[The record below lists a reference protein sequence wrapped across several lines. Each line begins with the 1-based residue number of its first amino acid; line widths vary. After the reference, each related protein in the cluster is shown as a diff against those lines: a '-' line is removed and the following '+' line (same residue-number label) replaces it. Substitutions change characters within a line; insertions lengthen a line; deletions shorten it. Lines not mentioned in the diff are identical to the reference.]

1 MESRKY
7 LYVVAASYPFGHAE
21 PFLESELKHI
31 YNQFEKVYIIIPDF
45 GILKNPVKRFWMP
58 ENAILIK
65 LFRVRNSAY
74 YFRFYLNIFKKSTI
88 EEIYYIKHS
97 YKLKFRLQNIKTIL
111 SFAATGDLFGKKLE
125 KILIENGHTNAE
137 TTIYSYWLTDA
148 VWGIAQVKKKFPELN
163 VCSRVHGWDCFFYR
177 DKNNYLP
184 LRKEIINTLDNICP
198 VSKAGRDYLLDKIP
212 HINPDKIRL
221 HYLGVEDLSPVDF
234 ILFTEGKLRLVSIA
248 YVHHV
253 KRLHLLIEALS
264 IIDEIEIEWTHIGAW
279 SDATLW
285 HKQYAIDLLGSKKNV
300 KFTILGE
307 LSILEVRKYLD
318 SHNADF
324 LINVSESEGLPVSMM
339 ESLAAGV
346 PVISTAVG
354 GVPEIITHKINGF
367 LMPQNPNVHEI
378 AEFLSNV
385 SKISDKEYKTMAINA
400 RNDFEKKW
408 KSSNN
413 FDTFT
418 RFILKKTNH
427 KNNLSVSFRIC
438 TKCIIDNIVYPEIVF
453 DNEGVCD
460 VCHSYDK
467 IRKKIEHEKEGKGEK
482 FLANKIQEIKEK
494 GIKKKYDCILGLS
507 GGVDSSYLL
516 LLAKEWGLRPLVL
529 HVDNGWNTET
539 AVSNILKLTQ
549 KLNFDLET
557 YVVNWEELRDLELSY
572 MKASV
577 VDIDIPNEMCSYAV
591 INRKAAELGLN
602 YILTGHN
609 HWSEGWLPPT
619 FSHYKYDTLN
629 LNDIHRRFGTVKLKT
644 YPKIGYFR
652 TQYYKKVKQITMFS
666 PLDYMP
672 YNKEEAKKLLIS
684 KYDWVDYGGKHF
696 ENSYTRFYQSYIL
709 PAKFNLDKRKAHL
722 SFLICSGQLTRE
734 QAMEIIE
741 KPPYLNK
748 ELFESDRNY
757 FIKKLGI
764 SESEFENYIE
774 QPPRKHTD
782 YKSYVNIQKFISKNL
797 KFLKKIIPHP

>member
-65 LFRVRNSAY
+65 LFRVRNAAY

-88 EEIYYIKHS
+88 EEIYYLKHS

-111 SFAATGDLFGKKLE
+111 SFASTGDIFGKKLE
-125 KILIENGHTNAE
+125 KILIENGHTNSE

-221 HYLGVEDLSPVDF
+221 HYLGVEDSSPVDF

-354 GVPEIITHKINGF
+354 GVPEIISHKYNGC
-367 LMPQNPNVHEI
+367 LMPPNPNSEEI
-378 AEFLSNV
+378 SRFLLEV
-385 SKISDKEYKTMAINA
+385 SKIRRAEYEAMSLNA
-400 RNDFEKKW
+400 RSDFDTKW
-408 KSSNN
+408 KASKN
-413 FDTFT
+413 FDIFAKS
-418 RFILKKTNH
+418 ILIQDNH
-427 KNNLSVSFRIC
+427 KNNLLMAFKIC
-438 TKCIIDNIVYPEIVF
+438 SKCIVDSIIHPDIVLNE
-453 DNEGVCD
+453 EGVCD
-460 VCHSYDK
+460 ICLTYDRIK
-467 IRKKIEHEKEGKGEK
+467 ISFENEKKEFGENY
-482 FLANKIQEIKEK
+482 LHNKISEISRNGKN
-494 GIKKKYDCILGLS
+494 KKYDCILGLS
-507 GGVDSSYLL
+507 GGVDSSYLAVKVL
-516 LLAKEWGLRPLVL
+516 EWGLKPLVI
-529 HVDNGWNTET
+529 HIDNGWNTEA
-539 AVSNILKLTQ
+539 AVLNINKICRHLGL
-549 KLNFDLET
+549 DLET
-557 YVVNWEELRDLELSY
+557 YVVNWEEIRDLELAY
-572 MKASV
+572 MAASV
-577 VDIDIPNEMCSYAV
+577 VDIDIPNEMCSQAILY
-591 INRKAAELGLN
+591 RMAAKFN
-602 YILTGHN
+602 VKYIITGHN
-609 HWSEGWLPPT
+609 HASEGWLPPS

-629 LNDIHRRFGTVKLKT
+629 LRDIHRKFGKVKLKT
-644 YPKIGYFR
+644 YPTIGFFR
-652 TQYYKKVKQITMFS
+652 TQYYSRLLGIEYFS
-666 PLDYMP
+666 PLNYMDYH
-672 YNKEEAKKLLIS
+672 KENAKKLLIE
-684 KYDWVDYGGKHF
+684 KFQWKDYGGKHH
-696 ENSYTRFYQSYIL
+696 ENIYTRFYQSYIL
-709 PAKFNLDKRKAHL
+709 PQKFNLDKRKAHL
-722 SFLICSGQLTRE
+722 SSLICAGQLSRDE
-734 QAMEIIE
+734 ALEIIK
-741 KPPYLNK
+741 KPLYANG
-748 ELFESDRNY
+748 ELLQSDRSF
-757 FIKKLGI
+757 FIKKLGLT
-764 SESEFENYIE
+764 ESEFNVYI
-774 QPPRKHTD
+774 QTKPIKHTA
-782 YKSYVNIQKFISKNL
+782 YKSYMNIYSFLRKIFYFWKLNKN
-797 KFLKKIIPHP
+797 K